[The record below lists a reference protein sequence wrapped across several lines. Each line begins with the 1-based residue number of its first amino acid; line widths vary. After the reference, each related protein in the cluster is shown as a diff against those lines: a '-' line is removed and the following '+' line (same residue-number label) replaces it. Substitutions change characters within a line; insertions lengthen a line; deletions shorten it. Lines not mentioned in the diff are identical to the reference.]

1 MNIVMDEQ
9 EKRLWRVFLL
19 SMENLMEMRKTF
31 SSPEFS
37 RAQWDQAV
45 DRFERA
51 RGDWEARAF
60 GGGSS

>member
-1 MNIVMDEQ
+1 MGGISAAKILQPADIKDVGA
-9 EKRLWRVFLL
+9 
-19 SMENLMEMRKTF
+19 
-31 SSPEFS
+31 SPIAE
-37 RAQWDQAV
+37 WDQAV

>member
-9 EKRLWRVFLL
+9 EKLLWRAFLL
-19 SMENLMEMRKTF
+19 SMENLMQIRKAF

-37 RAQWDQAV
+37 RAQWDQAI

-51 RGDWEARAF
+51 RGDWEA
-60 GGGSS
+60 GIK

>member
-1 MNIVMDEQ
+1 MSVITDEG
-9 EKRLWRVFLL
+9 EKRLWRTFLL

-37 RAQWDQAV
+37 RVQWDEAV

-51 RGDWEARAF
+51 RGDWEAKAF
-60 GGGSS
+60 SGGS